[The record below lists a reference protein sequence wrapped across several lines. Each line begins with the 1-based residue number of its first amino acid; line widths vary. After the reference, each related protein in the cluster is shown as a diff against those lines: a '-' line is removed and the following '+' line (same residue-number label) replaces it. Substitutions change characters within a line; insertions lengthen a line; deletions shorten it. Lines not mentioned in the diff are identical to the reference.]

1 MRNPRGFPGAAP
13 FQHRADAPPGSARS
27 RRATIRGGAPVPESR
42 SYRRRAIAASPIL
55 PCSDLTPKRGAR
67 HGGKLPER
75 GRETTHSTA
84 TTTDGNSSRTPSP
97 AVSTIRPPWIATIG
111 STAAL
116 PTERAAVV
124 RPALALVV

>member
-13 FQHRADAPPGSARS
+13 FQRRADAPPGSARS

-67 HGGKLPER
+67 HAGKLSEGGLPHL
-75 GRETTHSTA
+75 TLVTA
-84 TTTDGNSSRTPSP
+84 FSDVMATYDPRLSR
-97 AVSTIRPPWIATIG
+97 
-111 STAAL
+111 
-116 PTERAAVV
+116 
-124 RPALALVV
+124 